1 MLLLLLLLFLRLL
14 RQGKTHVLK
23 TERWAWQTVWELPIA
38 GSWEG
43 KSSLGPH
50 QRPALGL
57 YHTEAGGQMEGK
69 CSPHH
74 TRPPAILKM
83 PRKKNKMCPQPSLE
97 RGTWEAGSAQE
108 DGQ

>member
-57 YHTEAGGQMEGK
+57 YHTEAGGADGRKVQ
-69 CSPHH
+69 SPPHQAASY
-74 TRPPAILKM
+74 P
-83 PRKKNKMCPQPSLE
+83 
-97 RGTWEAGSAQE
+97 E
-108 DGQ
+108 DAKEEK